1 MCSSDLLVPMFL
13 VGIAVRFALLWWLSR
28 VFRSQL
34 LSITKW
40 MADNQLWLILV
51 SLVLVVL
58 VNVRNF
64 RRGR

>member
-1 MCSSDLLVPMFL
+1 MGVK
-13 VGIAVRFALLWWLSR
+13 VLWWLSR

-40 MADNQLWLILV
+40 MADNQLWLIAV